1 MKTVLYLYDNSF
13 AMVRQRLGGIL
24 SAARAHRWH
33 VEPIDMTGRVHMI
46 ERLLGFWM
54 PDGVIVHGALARHA
68 VFRSDVFGSIP
79 VVWCD
84 ADRSRLGR
92 PHSGILHDSRET
104 ARKIA
109 RELLSMGFGTYAYVH
124 WCERRD
130 WSFEREQVFRSE
142 AEEAGKRFRAFQPWK
157 GSRCANIV
165 EYLDK
170 LKAFL
175 VDLPRPCG
183 VLAAN
188 DATAMH
194 VLQIARKMGIVVP
207 DEMSVA
213 GIDNDE
219 IFCENSVPTL
229 TSIAPEFYRSGQLV
243 VELLARHMANPSA
256 PHEIVPF
263 GSTDVVRRQSTRRFA
278 QKDIR
283 IVKAVEYIRL
293 NACKG
298 ISAADVVRE
307 MGIHPRMAEI
317 RFREITGHSM
327 RDEIL
332 SVRMARARELLAD
345 KRNSVVSVA
354 VACGYSDA
362 RALRHVFRKHMG
374 VSLCDCRC

>member
-13 AMVRQRLGGIL
+13 AMVRQRLNGIL
-24 SAARAHRWH
+24 SAARAYRWH

-46 ERLLGFWM
+46 DKLLGFWM
-54 PDGVIVHGALARHA
+54 PDGIIIHGALARHA
-68 VFRSDVFGSIP
+68 VFCSDVFGSIP

-84 ADRSRLGR
+84 ADRSRLSR

-104 ARKIA
+104 ARKIV
-109 RELLSMGFGTYAYVH
+109 RELLNMGFETYAYVH

-130 WSFEREQVFRSE
+130 WSFEREHVFRNE
-142 AEEAGKRFRAFQPWK
+142 AEDAGKCFRAFQPWK

-165 EYLDK
+165 DYLER
-170 LKAFL
+170 LKTFL
-175 VDLPRPCG
+175 VKLPRPCG

-194 VLQIARKMGIVVP
+194 VLQIAQKAGIVVP

-229 TSIAPEFYRSGQLV
+229 TSIAPEFTRSGRLV
-243 VELLARHMANPSA
+243 VELLMRRMTNPSA

-263 GSTDVVRRQSTRRFA
+263 GSTEVVRRQSTRRFA
-278 QKDIR
+278 HKDIR
-283 IVKAVEYIRL
+283 VVKAIEYIRL
-293 NACKG
+293 NACNG
-298 ISAADVVRE
+298 IGVTEVVRQ
-307 MGIHPRMAEI
+307 MGLTPRMAEL

-332 SVRMARARELLAD
+332 AVRIARAKEMLAD
-345 KRNSVVSVA
+345 SPISVDSVA
-354 VACGYSDA
+354 IACGYSDA
-362 RALRHVFRKHMG
+362 RALRHVFRKHLG
-374 VSLCDCRC
+374 IPLRSCRR